1 MSKRGETGGAGILAR
16 WVACAIGLYCTLW
29 NVFHI
34 SITYE
39 VLKR

>member
-1 MSKRGETGGAGILAR
+1 
-16 WVACAIGLYCTLW
+16 VACAIGLFCTLW